1 MAVGALPWAKTYKEI
16 WCLYASPPVVR
27 TWQLPLDWWGLW
39 KPSSGQ
45 LRRPNHQETGE
56 DVFHTSSWCSKR
68 VDWSS
73 QCASQAWSESVQT
86 KGWTLIAVLKR
97 LWQWHDVTLKQRPF
111 FDIDFVWVCCWSLQ
125 SGPGSVHNRRCCR
138 WIEAEQNA
146 EWKILSFTQRSLS
159 RPGPCHLPTHTEE
172 LECGSLFGKNLWLLH
187 SEQG

>member
-45 LRRPNHQETGE
+45 LRRPKPPRNWRRRFSHIVVVLQKGGL
-56 DVFHTSSWCSKR
+56 VLAMCFASLIWKCSNKR
-68 VDWSS
+68 LNLN
-73 QCASQAWSESVQT
+73 CSV
-86 KGWTLIAVLKR
+86 KR
-97 LWQWHDVTLKQRPF
+97 LWQWHVTLKQRPF